1 MKENTI
7 HQVVVPEIEKNNLIL
22 ESFEFNVN
30 LTPFELFTSISP
42 ENGWMFF
49 DSSLNVEDYGKYSI
63 IAPFPDSIIYFDGKN
78 LYKIINEEKFILE
91 GKPFDYLQK
100 FLQEKRKFIDLNDQT
115 INTFFGGFAGFI
127 SYDFGLRIENVIS
140 DKKPVTYVPEI
151 YFGYFDSA
159 LIYNH
164 EKRNYTAYSTNSV
177 KKFLDRIFSRYTP
190 TKKQKQSFQPTK
202 FNSNFTKEE
211 YINTVKKAL
220 NYIAEGEV
228 YQINLSQQFHC
239 ETELHPLEIYNLL
252 RQNNPAPFSAL
263 IKINNSQ
270 WILSTSPE
278 LFLKVKN
285 GVVKT
290 KPIKGTIQRGKT
302 EEEDNQLKEKLHS
315 SIKDNAELL
324 MIVDL
329 ERNDLGKVCKS
340 GSVKVIHLKKVETY
354 KSVHHLVAEIE
365 GELEEGK
372 NIFDLLLATFPGGS
386 ITGAP
391 KKRAIEIIDELEKCK
406 RGIYTGSIGY
416 ISLNGDAMFNIS
428 IRTLYYENKQLFLGL
443 GGGIVIDSNPEKEYE
458 ETIHKGKAIF
468 ESLSEN
474 E

>member
-1 MKENTI
+1 
-7 HQVVVPEIEKNNLIL
+7 
-22 ESFEFNVN
+22 
-30 LTPFELFTSISP
+30 
-42 ENGWMFF
+42 
-49 DSSLNVEDYGKYSI
+49 
-63 IAPFPDSIIYFDGKN
+63 
-78 LYKIINEEKFILE
+78 
-91 GKPFDYLQK
+91 
-100 FLQEKRKFIDLNDQT
+100 
-115 INTFFGGFAGFI
+115 
-127 SYDFGLRIENVIS
+127 
-140 DKKPVTYVPEI
+140 
-151 YFGYFDSA
+151 
-159 LIYNH
+159 
-164 EKRNYTAYSTNSV
+164 
-177 KKFLDRIFSRYTP
+177 
-190 TKKQKQSFQPTK
+190 
-202 FNSNFTKEE
+202 
-211 YINTVKKAL
+211 
-220 NYIAEGEV
+220 
-228 YQINLSQQFHC
+228 
-239 ETELHPLEIYNLL
+239 
-252 RQNNPAPFSAL
+252 
-263 IKINNSQ
+263 
-270 WILSTSPE
+270 
-278 LFLKVKN
+278 
-285 GVVKT
+285 
-290 KPIKGTIQRGKT
+290 
-302 EEEDNQLKEKLHS
+302 
-315 SIKDNAELL
+315 